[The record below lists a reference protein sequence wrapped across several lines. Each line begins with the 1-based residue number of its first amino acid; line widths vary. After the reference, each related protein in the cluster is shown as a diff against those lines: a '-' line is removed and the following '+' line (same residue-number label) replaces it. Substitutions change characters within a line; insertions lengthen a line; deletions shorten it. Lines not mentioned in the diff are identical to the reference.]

1 MQAAIDAAPAGATEP
16 WVIAVRPG
24 EYREL
29 VKVPATKPFLT
40 LVGTGRRAQDVV
52 IAYDNANGTP
62 KPDGSGP
69 YGTSGSASVTL
80 DGADFTARNLTF
92 ANLFDE
98 AAHPE
103 ITNRQAVAV
112 LTRADR
118 LVFDGV
124 RFLGNQD
131 TLYVNSS
138 SAAVVARA
146 YFRDC
151 YVEGDVD
158 FIFGRATAVFEG
170 GEVRSLTRGS
180 TTNNG
185 YVTAPSTMIDN
196 PYGFLFTRVR
206 FTSDA
211 PAGTVFLGRPW
222 HPSND
227 PNAIG
232 QVLVRDSWIG
242 AHVGAV
248 AWSDFSGGWSWR
260 DARFAEHHNRGP
272 GALRDRRPPAAH
284 AGGGSGR
291 YVRATSR
298 ARRLVP
304 TRPADGARGHRRC
317 VAARDRGSG
326 RWSEPGSAAA
336 YRAAPG
342 SRCRRREQLGRLD
355 GRPTRSPGARVGR
368 GRARAGMLEPRRSPA
383 SPGARALA
391 SAVEAARRAS
401 AKPVHRHVRAG
412 VGGELRAGPVGVAAL
427 QHEARP
433 AAP

>member
-1 MQAAIDAAPAGATEP
+1 MRCTYDDVQGCSSSRSPSSESHSAASPAPPPRTTDGHGRDRPDATVAADGSADFTSVQAAIDAAPAGATEP

-40 LVGTGRRAQDVV
+40 LVGTGRHAQDVV
-52 IAYDNANGTP
+52 IAYDSANGTP

-118 LVFDGV
+118 LVFDRV

-158 FIFGRATAVFEG
+158 FIFGRATAVFDG
-170 GEVRSLTRGS
+170 GEIHSLNRGS
-180 TTNNG
+180 ATNNG

-196 PYGFLFTRVR
+196 PVRVPVH
-206 FTSDA
+206 A
-211 PAGTVFLGRPW
+211 RPL
-222 HPSND
+222 H
-227 PNAIG
+227 
-232 QVLVRDSWIG
+232 QR
-242 AHVGAV
+242 
-248 AWSDFSGGWSWR
+248 
-260 DARFAEHHNRGP
+260 
-272 GALRDRRPPAAH
+272 
-284 AGGGSGR
+284 
-291 YVRATSR
+291 R
-298 ARRLVP
+298 ARRHRLP
-304 TRPADGARGHRRC
+304 RPARGTPATTR
-317 VAARDRGSG
+317 
-326 RWSEPGSAAA
+326 
-336 YRAAPG
+336 
-342 SRCRRREQLGRLD
+342 
-355 GRPTRSPGARVGR
+355 TRSARC
-368 GRARAGMLEPRRSPA
+368 
-383 SPGARALA
+383 
-391 SAVEAARRAS
+391 
-401 AKPVHRHVRAG
+401 
-412 VGGELRAGPVGVAAL
+412 
-427 QHEARP
+427 
-433 AAP
+433 

>member
-1 MQAAIDAAPAGATEP
+1 MRGARPTGTLTAALALATVLAAALPTAASAVGPDDRLDRGHAAVRADATVGPDRRADFTTVQAAIDAAPEGRTSP
-16 WVIAVRPG
+16 WVIALRPG
-24 EYREL
+24 TYHEV

-52 IAYDNANGTP
+52 VSYDNANGTP
-62 KPDGSGP
+62 KPDGSGTH
-69 YGTSGSASVTL
+69 GTSGSASVTI

-92 ANLFDE
+92 ANTFDE

-131 TLYVNSS
+131 TLYVNST
-138 SAAVVARA
+138 AADVVARA
-146 YFRDC
+146 SFRDC

-158 FIFGRATAVFEG
+158 FVFGRATAVFEG
-170 GEVRSLTRGS
+170 CEIRSLTRGS

-185 YVTAPSTMIDN
+185 YVTAPSTSVAN
-196 PYGFLFTRVR
+196 PYGFLFTRCR

-211 PAGTVFLGRPW
+211 PDGTVFLGRPW

-242 AHVGAV
+242 AHVGGT

-260 DARFAEHHNRGP
+260 DARFAEHANRGP
-272 GALRDRRPPAAH
+272 GALVTDDRPQLTPAEAKDRTPRAYL
-284 AGGGSGR
+284 AG
-291 YVRATSR
+291 
-298 ARRLVP
+298 
-304 TRPADGARGHRRC
+304 ADG
-317 VAARDRGSG
+317 
-326 RWSEPGSAAA
+326 WS
-336 YRAAPG
+336 
-342 SRCRRREQLGRLD
+342 
-355 GRPTRSPGARVGR
+355 
-368 GRARAGMLEPRRSPA
+368 PRR
-383 SPGARALA
+383 
-391 SAVEAARRAS
+391 
-401 AKPVHRHVRAG
+401 
-412 VGGELRAGPVGVAAL
+412 
-427 QHEARP
+427 
-433 AAP
+433 